1 MFLSS
6 WFIPTSEVFWEYLI
20 IFQHKKTFNCSNT
33 MLDGKSHNV
42 LDHIS
47 DIYDHIDDNSDNVLC
62 FSC

>member
-1 MFLSS
+1 
-6 WFIPTSEVFWEYLI
+6 
-20 IFQHKKTFNCSNT
+20 